1 MSSDDKIKEF
11 DEMINQLKEKF
22 DSPETTRYE
31 QLQLLTVLPRSWTV
45 LRIINTFGASKYMAT
60 HAKKLL
66 SE

>member
-1 MSSDDKIKEF
+1 MRSDDKIKEF

-45 LRIINTFGASKYMAT
+45 LRIINEQFSTFSK
-60 HAKKLL
+60 KK
-66 SE
+66 SKF